1 MVPGDHSVDVAIPNV
16 FYRGKIIRSSI
27 ICPRKKKEK
36 IAGPFRTT
44 VAQLAVGVHICSVC
58 GIFFFYS
65 SIHGDDIFVLD
76 IFKCF
81 MQNVSVSAMINM
93 VCLIGTSRVITPST
107 SKDDSV
113 TVKKTLE
120 GVKV

>member
-1 MVPGDHSVDVAIPNV
+1 MLMSLFRMF

-27 ICPRKKKEK
+27 ICLRKKKEK

-44 VAQLAVGVHICSVC
+44 VGQLAVGVHVCSVFSSLWY
-58 GIFFFYS
+58 FFLILLS
-65 SIHGDDIFVLD
+65 MAVIFVLD

-81 MQNVSVSAMINM
+81 MQDVSVSAIIHM
-93 VCLIGTSRVITPST
+93 VCLIGTSWVITLST

-120 GVKV
+120 GIQL